1 VNAGAARGDPRS
13 LPDKIVALHHALT
26 RAKVDHAFGGALA
39 LAWCTNRP
47 RATSDVDVNV
57 FAPPSQHRRVL
68 RALPAAVL
76 WDDDDRDRLR
86 RDGQVRLWWDGTPV
100 DLFLS
105 TTSFHRRAGRRVRK
119 EPFRNEMLPFLAC
132 DDLAVFKVFFDRSRD
147 WVDLEEM
154 AAARSF
160 DVGAVRATV
169 AELLGPDDARLARL
183 AQIVER
189 ATSTDRDA
197 PEPRFEIPRR
207 PRTRRPG

>member
-1 VNAGAARGDPRS
+1 VNPSSRARS
-13 LPDKIVALHHALT
+13 LPDKIVALHRSLD
-26 RAKVDHAFGGALA
+26 RSKIGHAFGGALA

-47 RATSDVDVNV
+47 RGTSDVDINV

-68 RALPAAVL
+68 RALPADVRWA
-76 WDDDDRDRLR
+76 DDDRERLR
-86 RDGQVRLWWDGTPV
+86 RDGQVRLWWDTTPI

-105 TTSFHRRAGRRVRK
+105 TTSFHRRAGRRVRR
-119 EPFRNEMLPFLAC
+119 EPFRDELLPFLAC

-160 DVGAVRATV
+160 DAGAVAATV
-169 AELLGPDDARLARL
+169 AELLGRDDARLARL

-189 ATSTDRDA
+189 AALIDAQA

-207 PRTRRPG
+207 SRSRPAR